1 VRKIKIGKLLFFA
14 VFVFISFGLCLS
26 TTSATLQIEDIV
38 YTPIDAKIYE
48 PFRIEVLIYNPDN
61 VSHFYK
67 LFMGFTESTFTEI
80 GYIGP
85 EERDWLFFTAVAEGL
100 GNESIF
106 VHLYQDGG
114 KDLVDERTET
124 VIVEKTDSTYDYI
137 LGKIQ
142 ILETEIDGTKYT
154 ITILNI
160 VIVILVIMLLGIAW
174 LSYRKFGVMDE
185 RICGVRRKLE
195 LLARALREYQEN
207 RKRTG

>member
-1 VRKIKIGKLLFFA
+1 MKIGKLLLFA
-14 VFVFISFGLCLS
+14 VFALISFGLCLS

-38 YTPIDAKIYE
+38 YAPIEAKILE
-48 PFRIEVLIYNPDN
+48 PFAIRVLIYNPDN

-67 LFMGFTESTFTEI
+67 LDVYFTKSMFTEN

-85 EERDWLFFTAVAEGL
+85 EKRDKVFFTAVAERL

-106 VHLYQDGG
+106 VDLYQDGE

-124 VIVEKTDSTYDYI
+124 VIVDKTDSTYDYI
-137 LGKIQ
+137 LGKIEN
-142 ILETEIDGTKYT
+142 LETEIDGTKYT

-160 VIVILVIMLLGIAW
+160 VIVILVIILLGIAW
-174 LSYRKFGVMDE
+174 LSYRRFGVMDE

-195 LLARALREYQEN
+195 LLAKAPREYQEN

>member
-1 VRKIKIGKLLFFA
+1 MKIRKLLLFA
-14 VFVFISFGLCLS
+14 VFASVGFGLCLS
-26 TTSATLQIEDIV
+26 TTSAALVIEDII
-38 YTPIDAKIYE
+38 YAPIDAKIYE
-48 PFRIEVLIYNPDN
+48 PFRIKVDIYNPDN
-61 VSHFYK
+61 VGHFYK
-67 LFMGFTESTFTEI
+67 LFIEFTESTFTEN

-85 EERDWLFFTAVAEGL
+85 EERDWLYFTAVAEGQ

-114 KDLVDERTET
+114 KSPVMERVET
-124 VIVEKTDSTYDYI
+124 VVVQKTDSAYDYV

-160 VIVILVIMLLGIAW
+160 VIVILVIILLGIAW

-195 LLARALREYQEN
+195 LLAKAPREYQKN